1 MGQSIFGLAK
11 YMALSI
17 PLLGLGTLGL
27 PLIVVN
33 LATLGTI
40 FNMMGKNAKNIE
52 DGANTLSAM
61 GKGLFFLSA
70 GLGTFALLNSL
81 IPPKLHVAML
91 TILGLYSV
99 AFYTI
104 GRFSGDI
111 TKGVKTIALMGLGLL
126 AITLSL
132 VMYALSVQLIGNNN
146 IDKGIETVGLLF
158 GTIAGLGLVF
168 AGIGKFA
175 TQINRGALPM
185 NIMAR
190 SMIVFAVGL
199 GAMRLATIN
208 MDLEKAI
215 VISST
220 IALTGA
226 AFALV
231 GVLDKGGNIER
242 ASAGLISAGISMIP
256 LALGVGAMRL
266 ATINMDFEKI
276 LLISGLISGIGLAY
290 ALIGNFSS
298 QILLGSVALGIA
310 GVSLIPIALGVGAM
324 RLAIK
329 GLKLEELGY
338 IGLIIGGIGVAYAG
352 AGLVAPLILAGSAA
366 LGVAGLSLLTLGIG
380 IKAISVGSKDTGN
393 LFKDSGLKSSG
404 FLGYGQRN
412 LTNFEIMMESIA
424 SGFAI
429 NPIKSAA
436 MLIGIPA
443 FITAGLAL
451 LSIGAGVKSFAD
463 LDINIKELTDPNSGK
478 IPLVLNSVMDAF
490 SVIGEKGGT
499 TIEGPFGLDL
509 ISVPGPVKKGID
521 SVRGVGSVLFD
532 LASGVAAWA
541 DLKYT
546 DINGKPQYIT
556 STMLGPSGTIV
567 QSIVSVLSSTSMAF
581 GEISNMF
588 PDFEPK
594 GLIGGFKSFLGLSQ
608 DNPVSRGISIV
619 GGLGGVL
626 VDLAKGISDWANL
639 TYTDANGAKI
649 QINPS
654 DLGPA
659 GKIITNIKSVLSI
672 LPEAFAM
679 IANDP
684 RYKDVQPGGLLGGV
698 NDILGSSIGSENPV
712 MKGIS
717 IVSGMG
723 MALSQITDFIKTIAE
738 VKNVKEMS
746 VSIQNIL
753 GVLPEAFISVYDMLQ
768 QKGGKE
774 ITQKAKF
781 VLDFWHADIIDNI
794 KSLAKE
800 ESKIEKIAKNF
811 ERIGKSM
818 SQFQKDIN
826 LLDKVKLTT
835 MNDLFKSI
843 VTISKADSNN
853 LVTNVSRGISD
864 GIVESVKII
873 KALGGTLDVN
883 TSNQTFS
890 NTFSSTTGTKTET
903 EKTTVVKTEK
913 LPEFKAAPDLLTAVN
928 NLTMEISKLSFG
940 MIQGIKANMN
950 INVQQVDPA
959 QSIGIAS
966 PQIVPLRFTVSN

>member
-1 MGQSIFGLAK
+1 VKFK
-11 YMALSI
+11 K
-17 PLLGLGTLGL
+17 LLYV
-27 PLIVVN
+27 PVV
-33 LATLGTI
+33 
-40 FNMMGKNAKNIE
+40 
-52 DGANTLSAM
+52 
-61 GKGLFFLSA
+61 
-70 GLGTFALLNSL
+70 
-81 IPPKLHVAML
+81 
-91 TILGLYSV
+91 
-99 AFYTI
+99 
-104 GRFSGDI
+104 
-111 TKGVKTIALMGLGLL
+111 
-126 AITLSL
+126 
-132 VMYALSVQLIGNNN
+132 
-146 IDKGIETVGLLF
+146 
-158 GTIAGLGLVF
+158 
-168 AGIGKFA
+168 
-175 TQINRGALPM
+175 
-185 NIMAR
+185 
-190 SMIVFAVGL
+190 
-199 GAMRLATIN
+199 
-208 MDLEKAI
+208 
-215 VISST
+215 
-220 IALTGA
+220 
-226 AFALV
+226 
-231 GVLDKGGNIER
+231 
-242 ASAGLISAGISMIP
+242 
-256 LALGVGAMRL
+256 
-266 ATINMDFEKI
+266 
-276 LLISGLISGIGLAY
+276 
-290 ALIGNFSS
+290 
-298 QILLGSVALGIA
+298 
-310 GVSLIPIALGVGAM
+310 
-324 RLAIK
+324 
-329 GLKLEELGY
+329 
-338 IGLIIGGIGVAYAG
+338 
-352 AGLVAPLILAGSAA
+352 
-366 LGVAGLSLLTLGIG
+366 
-380 IKAISVGSKDTGN
+380 
-393 LFKDSGLKSSG
+393 
-404 FLGYGQRN
+404 
-412 LTNFEIMMESIA
+412 
-424 SGFAI
+424 
-429 NPIKSAA
+429 
-436 MLIGIPA
+436 
-443 FITAGLAL
+443 
-451 LSIGAGVKSFAD
+451 
-463 LDINIKELTDPNSGK
+463 
-478 IPLVLNSVMDAF
+478 
-490 SVIGEKGGT
+490 
-499 TIEGPFGLDL
+499 
-509 ISVPGPVKKGID
+509 
-521 SVRGVGSVLFD
+521 
-532 LASGVAAWA
+532 
-541 DLKYT
+541 
-546 DINGKPQYIT
+546 
-556 STMLGPSGTIV
+556 
-567 QSIVSVLSSTSMAF
+567 
-581 GEISNMF
+581 
-588 PDFEPK
+588 EPK